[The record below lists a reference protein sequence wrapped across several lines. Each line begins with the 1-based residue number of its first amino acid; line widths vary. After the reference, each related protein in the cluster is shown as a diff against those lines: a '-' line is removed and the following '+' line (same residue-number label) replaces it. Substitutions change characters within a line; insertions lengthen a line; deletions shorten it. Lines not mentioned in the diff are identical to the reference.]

1 MSLQNRPYQD
11 DMEAAFFDNIDNKR
25 YFLIQG
31 PCASGKTIVF
41 SNIIKRYRS
50 MFKDRK
56 IAIITRIGTLVTQAH
71 DKLMGQFPMAVF
83 GQIGIASRKISNKI
97 ETHLPITIA
106 TIQTLVNNQPSV
118 PYDLIIIDE
127 VHQLNSRNRKSQIKE
142 FLEAQEKANPKLQVI
157 GFTATPYRLTSGFI
171 YGDNCSPGT
180 VNWFPDLDYQITM
193 SELQAQGYLV
203 PFLAKE
209 IVNIEK
215 DLSGIGTKTD
225 GDYKTGELS
234 TEMQK
239 TRHVKSAVNA
249 ILKYASDR
257 KNIAVFCVDIAHS
270 EKVKKAFNDAEYLAE
285 TVHSNKKEGTNVQT
299 IKSFERGGFRTLVS
313 VESLTTGFDST
324 CIDCILFLRPTKSPS
339 LYVQMLGRGLRL
351 FPGKSDCLML
361 DMAALFRTHG
371 SPNDPLIIVP
381 SKTAKEREKED
392 QICRECKSGQF
403 NDEFRKIICI
413 NKRSHAFRN
422 FVTEGYTCNHFV
434 KKAKIRVCEVC
445 GAIQP
450 RPYLYG
456 FCVQC
461 LTSFKVEKRETPKFN
476 EDNKAYELS
485 DVNFKSKAI
494 MVIVNKKA
502 LKSYT
507 SKAGNKGL
515 LLKISCVRNGGSEV
529 YVNEFMDL
537 TGATGA
543 RAKARGQ
550 TLFVKLLGQYPVNNE
565 SALEL
570 RKDFL
575 DNLPNRIGVVQSN
588 GFWKLD
594 LK

>member
-1 MSLQNRPYQD
+1 MPLNNRPYQD
-11 DMEAAFFDNIDNKR
+11 DMESVFFDNIDRKR

-41 SNIIKRYRS
+41 SNIVKRYRA
-50 MFKDRK
+50 MFPSRK
-56 IAIITRIGTLVTQAH
+56 IAIITRIGTLVTQAY
-71 DKLMGQFPMAVF
+71 DKLMGQFPLAVF
-83 GQIGIASRKISNKI
+83 GQIGIASKKISNRV
-97 ETHLPITIA
+97 EVNLPITIA

-127 VHQLNSRNRKSQIKE
+127 VHQLNTRNRKSQIKE

-171 YGDNCSPGT
+171 YGDNCTPGT
-180 VNWFPDLDYQITM
+180 VNWFGDLDYQITM
-193 SELQAQGYLV
+193 AELQKQEYLV
-203 PFLAKE
+203 PFQAKE
-209 IVNIEK
+209 IVNIESE
-215 DLSGIGTKTD
+215 LTGIETNST
-225 GDYKTGELS
+225 GDYKTNQLS
-234 TEMQK
+234 GKMQES
-239 TRHVKSAVNA
+239 RHVESAVNA
-249 ILKYASDR
+249 ISKYAQGR
-257 KNIAVFCVDIAHS
+257 KNIAVFCVDIAHA
-270 EKVKKAFNDAEYLAE
+270 ERVKKAFNNAGYVAE
-285 TVHSNKKEGTNVQT
+285 TVHSKKKEDENVKT
-299 IKSFERGGFRTLVS
+299 IKSFESGRFRLLVS

-324 CIDCILFLRPTKSPS
+324 CIDCICFLRPTKSPS

-351 FPGKSDCLML
+351 FPGKRDCLML

-371 SPNDPLIIVP
+371 NPNDPTIIVP
-381 SKTAKEREKED
+381 SKTKAEREKED

-403 NDEFRKIICI
+403 DEEYRKIICV
-413 NKRSHAFRN
+413 NSRSHAFRN
-422 FVTEGYTCNHFV
+422 FVAEGYTCSHFI
-434 KKAKIRVCEVC
+434 KKPKIRVCGVC

-450 RPYLYG
+450 RPYKVN

-461 LTSFKVEKRETPKFN
+461 LTPFPIQKKEAPKFN

-485 DVNFKSKAI
+485 DVNFKNKSL

-502 LKSYT
+502 LKMHT
-507 SKAGNKGL
+507 SRAGNTGL
-515 LLKISCVRNGGSEV
+515 LLKMSCVGNGGSKI

-537 TGATGA
+537 TGSTGA

-550 TLFVKLLGQYPVNNE
+550 SLFIKILGQYPVNND

-570 RKDFL
+570 RKQFL
-575 DNLPNRIGVVQSN
+575 NSIPARVGVTQSN
-588 GFWKLD
+588 GYWRLD